1 MIPKQTQREY
11 CRDYRGDV
19 GKTCRI
25 GGLKKEL
32 RMGDSE
38 TYVVKPIVL
47 GLFIL
52 LVPYLL
58 DGKGLIFI

>member
-1 MIPKQTQREY
+1 MKPKRTQKEY
-11 CRDYRGDV
+11 RRVYRGNL
-19 GKTCRI
+19 GETCGT

-38 TYVVKPIVL
+38 TYVAKPIVL

-52 LVPYLL
+52 LVLPVLVR
-58 DGKGLIFI
+58 